1 MNQREFKMHEFVL
14 EFKQNQIL
22 NDDKKYLFYKKFGL
36 IKENNIEKNYSE
48 LVNEEI
54 NIIKNKNILYEKI
67 KDDEKKEKNKD
78 EVLIT
83 RFSGFVKRIIIFY
96 SLSLFF
102 LLLYK
107 HNNKKINEESMKK
120 KIEQQEK
127 ARFSNYIY
135 IGNSKI

>member
-48 LVNEEI
+48 LVKEEI
-54 NIIKNKNILYEKI
+54 NRIKNKNILYEKI